1 MAKKPSSKRA
11 PAAGPAARRSTGTT
25 ARAATRTAA
34 GRQTT
39 RRPSAGRILLVLGGS
54 ASGKSQVALDL
65 AGPASPRVFLATGEG
80 RDREMA
86 ARIARHRA
94 SRPRD
99 WVTSEVPVDLTTW
112 LQREGHRYRT
122 ILLDCL
128 TLWLSNL
135 LGTGLRET
143 AVSAQVE
150 QLMSALRAT
159 GARVVLVSNELGM
172 GLVPVAPSSRRFR
185 DLAGRLN
192 QQVAA
197 AADDVVLVVAGLP
210 MVLKHSARTE

>member
-11 PAAGPAARRSTGTT
+11 PAAEATARRSARTT
-25 ARAATRTAA
+25 ARAATRTGA

-65 AGPASPRVFLATGEG
+65 AGAASPRVFLATGEG

-94 SRPRD
+94 TRPRD
-99 WVTSEVPVDLTTW
+99 WVTAEVPVDLTTW

-135 LGTGLRET
+135 LGTGLREAALPT
-143 AVSAQVE
+143 QVDH
-150 QLMSALRAT
+150 LMSALRAT

-172 GLVPVAPSSRRFR
+172 GLVPVGPSSRRFR

-210 MVLKHSARTE
+210 MVLKQFARTE